1 MTERTATEQLM
12 DTVRE
17 LVYDG
22 AQESVVAILEKQIV
36 INTRLEAEN
45 RALRGQWEELLV
57 AISQSLEEAVEGQ
70 HFAVAQAVRGIERIA
85 ERLATSG
92 AEERWPRLQGH
103 LPSTK
108 PSVACMHL
116 RRWSLAK
123 YRCVRH
129 ARRGRRCV

>member
-85 ERLATSG
+85 ERLATEHGLPLPG
-92 AEERWPRLQGH
+92 AGEG
-103 LPSTK
+103 
-108 PSVACMHL
+108 A
-116 RRWSLAK
+116 
-123 YRCVRH
+123 
-129 ARRGRRCV
+129 